1 MIVQKYLAEKGIC
14 SRKEAEAFFRSGLI
28 LVNGQK
34 ALPGVDIT
42 DTDVVTLAPEAVA
55 QLAEKTT
62 VAVYK
67 PRGIVCS
74 LGEGEGA
81 RIQDAFPQYKE
92 LSIVGRLDKESEGLL
107 LLTNDGLITKAVT
120 GDAHTTEKEY
130 EVTVRETLS
139 TETIAPF
146 ESGLTLSD
154 GPTLPATA
162 ALLSPH
168 TFRIVIKEGRN
179 RQIRR
184 MCGAINLTVQKLKRI
199 RIGGIQLESM
209 QPGDSRELTSEEV
222 HSLKSSA

>member
-34 ALPGVDIT
+34 ALPGADIL
-42 DTDVVTLAPEAVA
+42 DTDIVTLAPEATA
-55 QLAEKTT
+55 QLAIKTT

-74 LGEGEGA
+74 LGEGEGM
-81 RIQDAFPQYKE
+81 RVQDAFPQYSH
-92 LSIVGRLDKESEGLL
+92 LAIVGRLDKESEGLL

-120 GDAHTTEKEY
+120 GDTHTTEKEY

-139 TETIAPF
+139 PEKIAPF

-162 ALLSPH
+162 ALLGPH
-168 TFRIVIKEGRN
+168 TFRIIIKEGRN

-184 MCGAINLTVQKLKRI
+184 MCGAINLTVQQLKRI
-199 RIGGIQLESM
+199 RIGNIQLEAM
-209 QPGDSRELTSEEV
+209 QPGDSRTLTQEEARL
-222 HSLKSSA
+222 LKSSV